1 MKKIIYTVLTA
12 LALTLTFT
20 SCDDK
25 LEFTPKG
32 QTTLDNLADLELLLN
47 QEYSVGYST
56 FEDLGLVCNDGFP
69 AWAHVSSLISSPQSL
84 SYPYVKYDESI
95 DRASL
100 VKEDSRYNALYKYIY
115 YSNVVTEKA
124 DEATGD
130 EATRARIVA
139 EARVKRAYFHYLL
152 VNIYAK
158 QYDEATAGSLG
169 GVPYVDYINME
180 AVKEKHTVADV
191 YSRILED
198 CSEAVINNLADTNG
212 DVCRADKAFGYAV
225 RAKVLMQ
232 MKRYDEAE
240 TSARKAITYNK
251 TLENRSSM
259 AMTGDWDLPK
269 NSPNNY
275 FYMYGGV
282 PVNIAF
288 AAMSKEV
295 ATFMSDDNYLCK
307 YGLVWGIEPP
317 GFYDGEEEVGVPGS
331 LVNGIFGGYWNNF
344 GVRTEDMF
352 YILAETCIRDG
363 RADEGLEYVD
373 RVQMGRI
380 EGYTPLKDTGL
391 TPAQAM
397 KEMQN
402 AKRIEFWGTYNNFF
416 DCKRWN
422 SEPDYRTS
430 ITRDL
435 GDYGTYTISP
445 DSPLWVMPFP
455 SNATRYNPSLTQ
467 NY

>member
-1 MKKIIYTVLTA
+1 MKKIIYTVLGVIA
-12 LALTLTFT
+12 LAFT
-20 SCDDK
+20 SACDDK

-47 QEYSVGYST
+47 QEYSVGDGT
-56 FEDLGLVCNDGFP
+56 FSDICLVCNDGFP
-69 AWAHVSSLISSPQSL
+69 QWEHVSSLIASPQSQ
-84 SYPYVKYDESI
+84 SYAYVKYDESI
-95 DRASL
+95 DRAAL
-100 VKEDSRYNALYKYIY
+100 VKEDNRYNNLYKYIY

-130 EATRARIVA
+130 QPTRARIVA
-139 EARVKRAYFHYLL
+139 EARVKRAFFHYLL

-158 QYDEATAGSLG
+158 QYDEATADNLG

-180 AVKEKHTVADV
+180 ETKPKISVGAVYA
-191 YSRILED
+191 RILND
-198 CSEAVINNLADTNG
+198 CSEDVIRDLADTNG

-225 RAKVLMQ
+225 RAKVMMQ
-232 MKRYDEAE
+232 MKIYDEAE
-240 TSARKAITYNK
+240 KCARKAITYNK
-251 TLENRSSM
+251 TLEDRSSM
-259 AMTGDWDLPK
+259 AMTYDWDLPK

-295 ATFMSDDNYLCK
+295 AQYMSPEHYLYK
-307 YGLVWGIEPP
+307 YGTVWGMPP

-331 LVNGIFGGYWNNF
+331 LVNGIFGGYWNNY

-363 RADEGLEYVD
+363 RADEGLEFVD

-380 EGYTPLKDTGL
+380 EGYTPLKGTGL
-391 TPAQAM
+391 SSAEAM
-397 KEMQN
+397 KEMQK
-402 AKRIEFWGTYNNFF
+402 AKRIEFWGTYTNFF
-416 DCKRWN
+416 DIKRWN
-422 SEPDYRTS
+422 SEPDYRTT

-435 GDYGTYTISP
+435 GDYGTYSISP

-455 SNATRYNPSLTQ
+455 SNATRYNPTLTQ